1 MTGSDGTA
9 SAPVGAGEVLFVT
22 DTVWERRGAEIMA
35 IAPAVDIVR
44 LEGRTPVTDEDI
56 GRITLAYFSNDAW
69 PDRTGDFLGVCL
81 AAPRLRWVQSFS
93 AGSDHPVF
101 ARFAERNIRVDF
113 GVGTSAASIAQTA
126 LLYLLALVRDLP
138 EFAASQRSHRWEPRH
153 TRDLGD
159 LTVGVLGLGS
169 IGSEVA
175 RLVTALGAR
184 VIGVRRSPNG
194 DEPCETWGEDRRDE
208 LFATADAVVVCTP
221 LTDATRR
228 SIGSAEF
235 ARMKPGAIFVNVG
248 RGECVDEDALIAALS
263 SGHLGGAGL
272 DVFVTEPLPA
282 DSPLWD
288 MPRVIITP
296 HASGITD
303 RTARSAEDL
312 FLRNLAQTL
321 APSVVPPTSDL

>member
-1 MTGSDGTA
+1 VTGSTVATA
-9 SAPVGAGEVLFVT
+9 GAGEVLFVT
-22 DTVWERRGAEIMA
+22 DTVWERRGTEIMS
-35 IAPAVDIVR
+35 IAPGIGIVR
-44 LEGRTPVTDEDI
+44 LEGRSPVSTDDVA
-56 GRITLAYFSNDAW
+56 RITLAYFSNDAW

-81 AAPRLRWVQSFS
+81 AAERLRWVQSFS

-101 ARFAERNIRVDF
+101 TRFAERGIRVDF

-126 LLYLLALVRDLP
+126 MMYLLALVRDLP
-138 EFAASQRSHRWEPRH
+138 EFTAAQQAHLWEPRH

-159 LTVGVLGLGS
+159 LTIGVLGLGS
-169 IGSEVA
+169 IGAEVA
-175 RLVTALGAR
+175 RLATAFGAR
-184 VIGVRRSPNG
+184 VIGVRRSPSG
-194 DEPCETWGEDRRDE
+194 DEPCETWPAERRDE
-208 LFATADAVVVCTP
+208 LLGLVDAVVLCTP
-221 LTDATRR
+221 LTEQTRR
-228 SIGSAEF
+228 SIGADEF
-235 ARMKPGAIFVNVG
+235 AAMRPGTLFVNVG
-248 RGECVDEDALIAALS
+248 RGECVDEDALVAALA

-312 FLRNLAQTL
+312 FLRNLEQTL
-321 APSVVPPTSDL
+321 TEAVASPDIRP

>member
-1 MTGSDGTA
+1 MTDSDSTA

-35 IAPAVDIVR
+35 IAPAIDIVR
-44 LEGRTPVTDEDI
+44 LEGRTPVAEEDI

-138 EFAASQRSHRWEPRH
+138 EFASSQRSHRWEPRH

-184 VIGVRRSPNG
+184 VIGVRRSPQG

-208 LFATADAVVVCTP
+208 LIATADAVVVCTP

-272 DVFVTEPLPA
+272 DVFVTEPLPT

-321 APSVVPPTSDL
+321 AASVVPPMSDP